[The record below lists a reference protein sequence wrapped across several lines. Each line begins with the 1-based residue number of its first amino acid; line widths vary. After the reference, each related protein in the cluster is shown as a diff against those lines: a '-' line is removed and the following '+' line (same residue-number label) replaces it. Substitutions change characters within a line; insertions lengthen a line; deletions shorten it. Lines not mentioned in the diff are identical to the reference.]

1 MTHGI
6 VARRKVTVSSTDR
19 SAPFEID
26 TLDWKKARSY
36 HAKHKTEAALRILRG
51 ENIEA
56 LSLEY
61 GVTVGRLLF
70 WKELFL
76 AGGQYGMRACAETTT
91 DSEIERLKQ
100 EIEWQRSK
108 NEELRQELRRQGC
121 TPLV

>member
-1 MTHGI
+1 MTHGTG
-6 VARRKVTVSSTDR
+6 ARRKDTVSSAVR
-19 SAPFEID
+19 HSPLEIGMP
-26 TLDWKKARSY
+26 DWKKAKSY
-36 HAKHKTEAALRILRG
+36 QTTHKTEAALRIIRG

-70 WKELFL
+70 WKEMFL
-76 AGGQYGMRACAETTT
+76 SDVENGMCVSIETTE
-91 DSEIERLKQ
+91 DSEIERLKK

-108 NEELRQELRRQGC
+108 NEELRQELRRRGC